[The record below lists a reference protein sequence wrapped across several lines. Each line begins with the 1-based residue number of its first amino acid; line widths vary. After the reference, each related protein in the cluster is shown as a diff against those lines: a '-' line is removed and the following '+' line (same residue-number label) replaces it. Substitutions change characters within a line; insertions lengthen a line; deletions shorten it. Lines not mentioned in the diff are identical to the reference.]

1 MYATIGQRKG
11 LNIGGTSDG
20 NGEPWY
26 VVDKDIKNNTLI
38 VAQGHGSEALMAYGL
53 MAVKPSWIIA
63 EPQLPLRCTCKIRY
77 RQPDV
82 ECTIFKDGDN
92 LRVEFINP
100 VAAVAP
106 GQSVVFYLGEDCLG
120 GAVIDKALKK

>member
-53 MAVKPSWIIA
+53 MAVTPLDYSRATIA
-63 EPQLPLRCTCKIRY
+63 TAL
-77 RQPDV
+77 
-82 ECTIFKDGDN
+82 
-92 LRVEFINP
+92 
-100 VAAVAP
+100 
-106 GQSVVFYLGEDCLG
+106 YL
-120 GAVIDKALKK
+120 